1 MKNFLKMKSRLIIA
15 LLPLVLVG
23 LAACKK
29 TSSTGST
36 TSSVTTI
43 TRFYL
48 SNDSVLKGLSKYTFT
63 IDNDNNTIYNT
74 DSLPY
79 LCKVDS
85 LIPTMYGS
93 TLQAITINDS
103 ISYSG
108 SDTIDFTNPVT
119 VKTLATDGTSTRTY
133 IVTVNVHQID
143 PDVYNWAGIKS
154 EIFSDLAATAQKM
167 LFCNGQL
174 NLFVATASEIV
185 AFTSSDGSSWT
196 RFSVSGL
203 PTDVDIDGIV
213 ANNDTLYAVASG
225 KLYTATTP
233 SSWTEAATVDNIT
246 RLVFAMNDQLYALG
260 EVDGTRTMFARD
272 SVWHNLGAL
281 PDKFPTSGFAVC
293 VDAEPSGKMRAY
305 IIGGKTA
312 DGTILGTVWSSEN
325 GTYWA
330 NLAANKEWF
339 TPRYGAAVVQYAEG
353 LMLVG
358 GADENGTC
366 SDRQWFSPDY
376 GLTWTTPDDKA
387 LLPDLWVA
395 RYGHSM
401 VIDDQRYLY
410 IVGGQTNNEVLS
422 DVWRGRKNSE
432 TPGF

>member
-1 MKNFLKMKSRLIIA
+1 MKSRHIIA
-15 LLPLVLVG
+15 LLPLVLIG

-36 TSSVTTI
+36 TSSVTTL

-63 IDNDNNTIYNT
+63 IDNDNNTIYNA

-108 SDTIDFTNPVT
+108 KDTIDFTNPIT

-143 PDVYNWAGIKS
+143 PDVYNWMGIKS
-154 EIFSDLAATAQKM
+154 EIFSDLAATAQKT
-167 LFCNGQL
+167 LFCNRQL

-196 RFSVSGL
+196 RSSVSGL

-213 ANNDTLYAVASG
+213 ANNDTLYAVAGG

-233 SSWTEAATVDNIT
+233 STWTETAAADNIT
-246 RLVFAMNDQLYALG
+246 RLVFAMNNQLYALG
-260 EVDGTRTMFARD
+260 EADGTRVMFARD

-281 PDKFPTSGFAVC
+281 PDKFPASDFAVC

-305 IIGGKTA
+305 LIGGKTA
-312 DGTILGTVWSSEN
+312 DGTILGTVWSSDN

-366 SDRQWFSPDY
+366 SDRQWFSSDY
-376 GLTWTTPDDKA
+376 GLTWKTPDDKE